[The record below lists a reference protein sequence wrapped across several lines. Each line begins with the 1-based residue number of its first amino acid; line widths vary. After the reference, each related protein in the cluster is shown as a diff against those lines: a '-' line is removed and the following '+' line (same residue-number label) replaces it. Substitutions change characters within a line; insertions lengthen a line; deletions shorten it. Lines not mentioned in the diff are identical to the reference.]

1 MAALV
6 GACETTLA
14 AFLALSCG
22 FVDEIGVDALAKSIY
37 GYGLVSTEGT

>member
-1 MAALV
+1 M

-14 AFLALSCG
+14 ALLALSCG
-22 FVDEIGVDALAKSIY
+22 FVDKVSVDALAKSIY